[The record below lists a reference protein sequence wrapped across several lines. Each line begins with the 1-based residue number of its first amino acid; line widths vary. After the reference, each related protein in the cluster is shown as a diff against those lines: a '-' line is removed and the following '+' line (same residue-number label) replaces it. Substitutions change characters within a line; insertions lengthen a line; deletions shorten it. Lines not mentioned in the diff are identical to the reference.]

1 MVVNQFKRG
10 TGGPGL
16 GFASRA
22 ESHAKFGKVGEC
34 SGLSQSEKHPSTSK
48 LVKITPTKFATP
60 MRDGVIKEPMRV
72 LPQKQV

>member
-10 TGGPGL
+10 TGGPRL

-22 ESHAKFGKVGEC
+22 RSHTKFGKVGEC
-34 SGLSQSEKHPSTSK
+34 SGLSQLEKHPATFE

-60 MRDGVIKEPMRV
+60 MRDGVIKDPVRV